1 MLLVSR
7 LNLLATYSKVEMF
20 DDRFVSGLNIIIS
33 VLLIF
38 KESLFSLTHSTV
50 SFRSLLIFLFNRS
63 NEFSKICVARKLMNR
78 TVLNSKME
86 IINEQNK

>member
-1 MLLVSR
+1 MLVVSR

-38 KESLFSLTHSTV
+38 KESLFSLIHSTV
-50 SFRSLLIFLFNRS
+50 SFRSLLTFLFNRL
-63 NEFSKICVARKLMNR
+63 NEFSKICVASKLMNR